1 MPLKRPYSGHNNKHF
16 PYEQGS
22 EGEEG
27 WRVLAEVAACGMPH
41 SGNEFSVFQECEGS
55 WGDRMK
61 WAVGEQQ

>member
-1 MPLKRPYSGHNNKHF
+1 MR
-16 PYEQGS
+16 
-22 EGEEG
+22 GEEG

-41 SGNEFSVFQECEGS
+41 SGNEFSVFQECGGG